1 VLGSGKPYLIRT
13 LLRHLLL
20 SVLELDT
27 LSTILE
33 PSASPFMHGES
44 EIPAI
49 SGETR
54 HTVKMDV
61 TSLLNANSMAA
72 TGGAGN
78 EKKNDGSRP
87 VRNRTPWDAGGYSL
101 PIMSSNP
108 AAAAT
113 TPPSFT
119 PQPTHFDDSQTESP
133 SPNHKFSDSRSSL
146 SSFASSIQSASHSRF
161 SSTSTVSG
169 CYPLNNWASEVL
181 SPKSTTLELVS
192 PSNSTD
198 APSSELRQN
207 QPTSTNEIL
216 ETLSTIVEL
225 RTTPEPEQQTQ
236 DDCGIDCASNP
247 KIPRPS
253 SPSDAILIRRT
264 TVPTLRL
271 DTGGHDFNRPSPR
284 EM

>member
-1 VLGSGKPYLIRT
+1 
-13 LLRHLLL
+13 
-20 SVLELDT
+20 
-27 LSTILE
+27 
-33 PSASPFMHGES
+33 
-44 EIPAI
+44 
-49 SGETR
+49 
-54 HTVKMDV
+54 MDV

-72 TGGAGN
+72 TGGAGD
-78 EKKNDGSRP
+78 EKKNEGSRP

-113 TPPSFT
+113 TPPSFP
-119 PQPTHFDDSQTESP
+119 PQPAHFDDSQTESP

-169 CYPLNNWASEVL
+169 CYPLNSWASEVL
-181 SPKSTTLELVS
+181 SPKSMTLELTS

-198 APSSELRQN
+198 APSNDPRQN
-207 QPTSTNEIL
+207 LPAPTTEIPD
-216 ETLSTIVEL
+216 TLSTIVEF
-225 RTTPEPEQQTQ
+225 RSTPEPEQQTQ
-236 DDCGIDCASNP
+236 DDHEIDCASNP
-247 KIPRPS
+247 AIHRPS

-264 TVPTLRL
+264 TVPTLKL
-271 DTGGHDFNRPSPR
+271 DTGGHNFNRPSPR